1 MHWRYL
7 ASEIAYRWK
16 RAALLIG
23 GIALAATLVVML
35 DILGRA
41 FADVATVPF
50 RNLGADLIVQR
61 SATQSA
67 LPKEM
72 GIMLPY
78 SAQPITPDEL
88 KRLSAEP
95 GVTQAAGFVL
105 LWNLG
110 GGRFYS
116 ISGIPLDAN
125 APALGPGRA
134 REWLIAGRL
143 PAPGQAELL
152 VERHY
157 GAFYRLA
164 PGSAFEISGKP
175 FTIVGVVDIKEG
187 SQIAASNF
195 YMDIG
200 EARALAA
207 LPAGLVNQV
216 FLKVADMAATE
227 TVKHSIAA
235 WLPRASIA
243 SPGTMLQLFGG
254 VSQTIGRFGPLAVA
268 VGAAA
273 ALALSAMLVLG
284 VIAERRRELAVLRV
298 LGWQEASSAPPARG
312 RNGRAWPARRTA
324 GAGSGRAR
332 RRADGTSRDLA
343 AGGIA
348 GRKSGQLRD
357 RWFPGREQ
365 RRAFASRDHAVGL
378 ARPGRGRDAGRGLMG
393 LARLCR
399 PPPAEPMGR
408 DQGVMRVQATA
419 NRLLHL

>member
-1 MHWRYL
+1 MGRLIHWRYL
-7 ASEIAYRWK
+7 TSEMTYRWK

-35 DILGRA
+35 DVLGRA

-61 SATQSA
+61 SATTSA
-67 LPKEM
+67 VPKEM

-88 KRLSAEP
+88 TKLAAEP

-116 ISGIPLDAN
+116 ISGIPLDAK
-125 APALGPGRA
+125 AASLGPSRI
-134 REWLIAGRL
+134 REWLIGGRL
-143 PAPGQAELL
+143 PAPDKRELV

-157 GAFYRLA
+157 GAFYRLQ
-164 PGSAFEISGKP
+164 PGSTFDIAGKP
-175 FTIVGVVDIKEG
+175 FTVVGVAEIKEG

-195 YMDIG
+195 YMDID
-200 EARALAA
+200 EARALAS

-216 FLKVADMAATE
+216 FLKVADMAETE
-227 TVKHSIAA
+227 RVKQSIAS

-298 LGWQEASSAPPARG
+298 LGWHSAQVRRQLAVEMAVQGLLGGLLALALVALGVALMSRVAISLPAVLSGENPVNFAHGGFQAASSAINLPVATTLWDWLGPVAI
-312 RNGRAWPARRTA
+312 AT
-324 GAGSGRAR
+324 
-332 RRADGTSRDLA
+332 LA
-343 AGGIA
+343 AGLWGWLWSA
-348 GRKSGQLRD
+348 ESGQQSL
-357 RWFPGREQ
+357 W
-365 RRAFASRDHAVGL
+365 AAIKA
-378 ARPGRGRDAGRGLMG
+378 
-393 LARLCR
+393 
-399 PPPAEPMGR
+399 
-408 DQGVMRVQATA
+408 
-419 NRLLHL
+419 